1 MALKECLKKEAANA
15 YELTVSVDGEIFE
28 KAINKVY
35 KKQVKKINI
44 PGFRKGKAPRHIIER
59 MYGTEVFYDDA
70 MQECYPDALY
80 EAAKEQGLEIVAV
93 EKLEAIEAGKD
104 GFTFKTDIIVKPTL
118 TVDGYKGF
126 EIEKKS
132 TEVTDELVY
141 EEIEKVRDR
150 NSRMVT
156 VEDRAAEIGDTVV
169 FDFEGFT
176 DGVPFEG
183 GKAEN
188 YSLAL
193 GSGNFIPGFEEQ
205 LVGHSTGE
213 EFSIN
218 VTFPEEYQA
227 EELKGKDAEFK
238 INLPEEYQAEE
249 LKGKDAE
256 FKINL
261 HEIKTKE
268 LPEVDDE
275 FVKDVSDK
283 ETLDEY
289 KVQLRA
295 EIAKRL
301 ADEAEK
307 DVDNQISEKLI
318 ALATDEIPE
327 AMYDNQ
333 ASDMVRD
340 FDMRLRSQGM
350 DLNTYMQYMGTDVN
364 GLKAMYK
371 DEAEKRV
378 KLRLVLE
385 AIAAQENIEVTEE
398 VLDAEYGKMAE
409 AYKMDV
415 EKVKAAVPADS
426 LTEDLKVQKALELV
440 KNDSMALVPY
450 VVEQTNRGERS
461 YDIYSRLLNDR
472 IIMLHDEVNSAT
484 ASVVVAQLL
493 YLESQDPTKD
503 ISLYINSPGGSVT
516 DGLAIY
522 DTMQYIKCD
531 VSTICMGMAASMG
544 AFLLSAGTKGKRLA
558 LPNSTIMIH
567 QPLGGYKGQAT
578 DMEIHTRYMLD
589 TKARLNRILSENTGK
604 PLDVVKADTER
615 DNFMTAQEALEYGL
629 IDKVIDKR

>member
-104 GFTFKTDIIVKPTL
+104 GFTFKTDIIVKPIL

-132 TEVTDELVY
+132 TEVTDELVD

-238 INLPEEYQAEE
+238 INL
-249 LKGKDAE
+249 
-256 FKINL
+256 

-307 DVDNQISEKLI
+307 DVDNQVSEKLI

-440 KNDSMALVPY
+440 KNNAV
-450 VVEQTNRGERS
+450 
-461 YDIYSRLLNDR
+461 
-472 IIMLHDEVNSAT
+472 
-484 ASVVVAQLL
+484 
-493 YLESQDPTKD
+493 
-503 ISLYINSPGGSVT
+503 
-516 DGLAIY
+516 
-522 DTMQYIKCD
+522 IK
-531 VSTICMGMAASMG
+531 
-544 AFLLSAGTKGKRLA
+544 
-558 LPNSTIMIH
+558 
-567 QPLGGYKGQAT
+567 
-578 DMEIHTRYMLD
+578 
-589 TKARLNRILSENTGK
+589 
-604 PLDVVKADTER
+604 
-615 DNFMTAQEALEYGL
+615 
-629 IDKVIDKR
+629 

>member
-132 TEVTDELVY
+132 TEVTDELVD

-238 INLPEEYQAEE
+238 INL
-249 LKGKDAE
+249 
-256 FKINL
+256 

-307 DVDNQISEKLI
+307 DVDNQVSEKLI

-440 KNDSMALVPY
+440 KNNAV
-450 VVEQTNRGERS
+450 
-461 YDIYSRLLNDR
+461 
-472 IIMLHDEVNSAT
+472 
-484 ASVVVAQLL
+484 
-493 YLESQDPTKD
+493 
-503 ISLYINSPGGSVT
+503 
-516 DGLAIY
+516 
-522 DTMQYIKCD
+522 IK
-531 VSTICMGMAASMG
+531 
-544 AFLLSAGTKGKRLA
+544 
-558 LPNSTIMIH
+558 
-567 QPLGGYKGQAT
+567 
-578 DMEIHTRYMLD
+578 
-589 TKARLNRILSENTGK
+589 
-604 PLDVVKADTER
+604 
-615 DNFMTAQEALEYGL
+615 
-629 IDKVIDKR
+629 

>member
-15 YELTVSVDGEIFE
+15 YELTVSVDGETFE

-104 GFTFKTDIIVKPTL
+104 GFTFKTDILVKPTL
-118 TVDGYKGF
+118 NVDGYKGF

-132 TEVTDELVY
+132 TEVTDELVD

-156 VEDRAAEIGDTVV
+156 VEDRAAENGDTVV
-169 FDFEGFT
+169 IDFEGFT

-205 LVGHSTGE
+205 VVGHSTGE

-218 VTFPEEYQA
+218 VTF
-227 EELKGKDAEFK
+227 
-238 INLPEEYQAEE
+238 PEEYQAEE

-307 DVDNQISEKLI
+307 DVDNQVSEKLI

-440 KNDSMALVPY
+440 KNNAV
-450 VVEQTNRGERS
+450 
-461 YDIYSRLLNDR
+461 
-472 IIMLHDEVNSAT
+472 
-484 ASVVVAQLL
+484 
-493 YLESQDPTKD
+493 
-503 ISLYINSPGGSVT
+503 
-516 DGLAIY
+516 
-522 DTMQYIKCD
+522 IK
-531 VSTICMGMAASMG
+531 
-544 AFLLSAGTKGKRLA
+544 
-558 LPNSTIMIH
+558 
-567 QPLGGYKGQAT
+567 
-578 DMEIHTRYMLD
+578 
-589 TKARLNRILSENTGK
+589 
-604 PLDVVKADTER
+604 
-615 DNFMTAQEALEYGL
+615 
-629 IDKVIDKR
+629 

>member
-132 TEVTDELVY
+132 TEVTDELVD

-218 VTFPEEYQA
+218 VTF
-227 EELKGKDAEFK
+227 
-238 INLPEEYQAEE
+238 PEEYQAEE

-398 VLDAEYGKMAE
+398 VLGAEYGKMAE

-440 KNDSMALVPY
+440 KNNAV
-450 VVEQTNRGERS
+450 
-461 YDIYSRLLNDR
+461 
-472 IIMLHDEVNSAT
+472 
-484 ASVVVAQLL
+484 
-493 YLESQDPTKD
+493 
-503 ISLYINSPGGSVT
+503 
-516 DGLAIY
+516 
-522 DTMQYIKCD
+522 IK
-531 VSTICMGMAASMG
+531 
-544 AFLLSAGTKGKRLA
+544 
-558 LPNSTIMIH
+558 
-567 QPLGGYKGQAT
+567 
-578 DMEIHTRYMLD
+578 
-589 TKARLNRILSENTGK
+589 
-604 PLDVVKADTER
+604 
-615 DNFMTAQEALEYGL
+615 
-629 IDKVIDKR
+629 

>member
-132 TEVTDELVY
+132 TEVTDELVD

-205 LVGHSTGE
+205 LVSHSTGE

-227 EELKGKDAEFK
+227 ED
-238 INLPEEYQAEE
+238 

-440 KNDSMALVPY
+440 KNNAV
-450 VVEQTNRGERS
+450 
-461 YDIYSRLLNDR
+461 
-472 IIMLHDEVNSAT
+472 
-484 ASVVVAQLL
+484 
-493 YLESQDPTKD
+493 
-503 ISLYINSPGGSVT
+503 
-516 DGLAIY
+516 
-522 DTMQYIKCD
+522 IK
-531 VSTICMGMAASMG
+531 
-544 AFLLSAGTKGKRLA
+544 
-558 LPNSTIMIH
+558 
-567 QPLGGYKGQAT
+567 
-578 DMEIHTRYMLD
+578 
-589 TKARLNRILSENTGK
+589 
-604 PLDVVKADTER
+604 
-615 DNFMTAQEALEYGL
+615 
-629 IDKVIDKR
+629 